1 MGEWNSKEIDDP
13 LEADPPT
20 TRSTIR
26 ARSPRHQSNLLG
38 FVRDVGALRRVRGQ
52 RRPHAHHRLGDDRAG
67 HNDDVDGRRY
77 NDDDVRTDNDQ
88 HRPPDDADDHRA
100 EHDRDDHAPDG
111 RYDRHD
117 GEEGRADDRL
127 HSPDDRAGHNDDRL
141 FVDAVRS
148 GDVLLGP

>member
-26 ARSPRHQSNLLG
+26 ARSPRHPSNLLG
-38 FVRDVGALRRVRGQ
+38 FVRDVGALPRENEDLLRGEREVLARGDRRHCRLEPRG
-52 RRPHAHHRLGDDRAG
+52 PH
-67 HNDDVDGRRY
+67 DG
-77 NDDDVRTDNDQ
+77 
-88 HRPPDDADDHRA
+88 
-100 EHDRDDHAPDG
+100 HDR
-111 RYDRHD
+111 
-117 GEEGRADDRL
+117 EEGRADDRL
-127 HSPDDRAGHNDDRL
+127 HSPDDRAGHDHNSL

>member
-20 TRSTIR
+20 TRSTICAR
-26 ARSPRHQSNLLG
+26 APRHPSNLLG

-52 RRPHAHHRLGDDRAG
+52 RRPYAHHRPGDD
-67 HNDDVDGRRY
+67 H
-77 NDDDVRTDNDQ
+77 DDDHDDDHVRTDNDQ

-111 RYDRHD
+111 PYGRHD
-117 GEEGRADDRL
+117 GEEGRTDDRL
-127 HSPDDRAGHNDDRL
+127 HSPDDRAGHDDDRL